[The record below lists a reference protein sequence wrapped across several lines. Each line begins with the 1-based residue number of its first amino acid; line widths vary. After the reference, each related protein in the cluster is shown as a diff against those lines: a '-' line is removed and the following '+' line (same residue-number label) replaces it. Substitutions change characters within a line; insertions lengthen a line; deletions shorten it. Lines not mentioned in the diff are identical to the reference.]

1 MSDRDLKNT
10 AQRTEEVR
18 DIVDRMPHRTGKIV
32 AMVVAALCILLVLFG
47 WLIEYPETISGAI
60 SITARQA
67 PVRLVSNI
75 SGKLHLLKN
84 NGALLH
90 ENDIIAMIDNPA
102 NQEDVLVTEHFLE
115 KCKLDSLI
123 SSPANVRLPEITT
136 LGELSSVYFTFCD
149 ALGKMKQYS
158 NSQPYEKKQEGLKS
172 QLVSQIQLFQYN
184 REQIKTRKQSLKIT
198 RKSMQR
204 DSLLFRSSAIAELDL
219 DRSSVSYLSALENT
233 QAMNKEDAN
242 YQLQMNETR
251 HQIQLL
257 QIEQQETEQKLK
269 MNLITG
275 YNELVSSIRQWKQR
289 YLFIAPF
296 AGSLEYLNFW
306 RENDFLS
313 AGTETF
319 SVLPADNHLL
329 GQVYLPS
336 SGAGKVKPRQKV
348 IIKLDNYPYMEYGAI
363 DGLVQSISMLSNK
376 TEIVAGQN
384 KVFTYQV
391 SVDLPRQLTT
401 NYGATLDSR
410 YEIKGVAE
418 IITKPRK
425 LIERLFDN
433 LKYIAS
439 KK

>member
-1 MSDRDLKNT
+1 MNDRDLKKT

-18 DIVDRMPHRTGKIV
+18 DIIDRMPHRTGKIV
-32 AMVVAALCILLVLFG
+32 AIVVAGLCTLLLLFG
-47 WLIEYPETISGAI
+47 WLIEYPETVSGAI

-84 NGALLH
+84 DGDLLH
-90 ENDIIAMIDNPA
+90 ESDIIAMMDNPA
-102 NQEDVLVTEHFLE
+102 NLQDMLVTEHFLA
-115 KCKLDSLI
+115 KCKFDSLI
-123 SSPANVRLPEITT
+123 SDLTNVQLPEITA

-149 ALGKMKQYS
+149 ALEKMKQY
-158 NSQPYEKKQEGLKS
+158 NDSQLYEKKQDGLKS
-172 QLVSQIQLFQYN
+172 QLRSQIQLFQYN
-184 REQIKTRKQSLKIT
+184 REQIKTREQSLKIAK
-198 RKSMQR
+198 KSMRR

-219 DRSSVSYLSALENT
+219 DRSSVSYLGAQENT
-233 QAMNKEDAN
+233 QALNKEDAN
-242 YQLQMNETR
+242 YQLQMSETR

-257 QIEQQETEQKLK
+257 RIEQQETEQKLK
-269 MNLITG
+269 MNLIIG
-275 YNELVSSIRQWKQR
+275 YNELGNSIRQWKQR

-306 RENDFLS
+306 RENEFLS
-313 AGTETF
+313 AGTEAF

-336 SGAGKVKPRQKV
+336 SGAGKVKPGQKV
-348 IIKLDNYPYMEYGAI
+348 IVKLDNYPYMEYGAI
-363 DGLVQSISMLSNK
+363 DGQVQSISMLSNK
-376 TEIVAGQN
+376 TEVVAGQN
-384 KVFTYQV
+384 KILTYQV
-391 SVDLPRQLTT
+391 TVDLPQQLTT
-401 NYGATLDSR
+401 NYGATLDFR

-433 LKYIAS
+433 LKYVAS

>member
-1 MSDRDLKNT
+1 MSNRDLKNT

-18 DIVDRMPHRTGKIV
+18 DIIERMPHRTGKIV
-32 AMVVAALCILLVLFG
+32 AIVVAGLCTLLLLFG
-47 WLIEYPETISGAI
+47 WLIEYPETVSGAI

-84 NGALLH
+84 NGGLLH
-90 ENDIIAMIDNPA
+90 ENDIIAMMDNPA
-102 NQEDVLVTEHFLE
+102 NLEDMLVIEHFLA

-123 SSPANVRLPEITT
+123 SDPANVRLPEITA

-149 ALGKMKQYS
+149 ALEKMRQYN
-158 NSQPYEKKQEGLKS
+158 NSQPYEKKQEGLGS
-172 QLVSQIQLFQYN
+172 QLRSQIQLFQYN
-184 REQIKTRKQSLKIT
+184 REQIKTREQSLKIAK
-198 RKSMQR
+198 KSMLR
-204 DSLLFRSSAIAELDL
+204 DSLLFRSSAIAELDF
-219 DRSSVSYLSALENT
+219 DRSSVSYLGTLENT
-233 QAMNKEDAN
+233 QTMNKEDAN

-257 QIEQQETEQKLK
+257 RIEQQETEQKLK

-275 YNELVSSIRQWKQR
+275 YNELTNSIRQWKQR

-296 AGSLEYLNFW
+296 TGSLEYLNFW
-306 RENDFLS
+306 REDDFLS

-336 SGAGKVKPRQKV
+336 SGAGKVKLGQKV

-363 DGLVQSISMLSNK
+363 DGQVQSISMLSNK

-384 KVFTYQV
+384 KILTYQV
-391 SVDLPRQLTT
+391 TVDLPQQLTT
-401 NYGATLDSR
+401 NYGATLDFR

>member
-1 MSDRDLKNT
+1 MSDRDLKNI

-18 DIVDRMPHRTGKIV
+18 DIIDRMPHRTGKTV
-32 AMVVAALCILLVLFG
+32 AMVVAGLCVLLVLFG
-47 WLIEYPETISGAI
+47 WLIEYPETVSGAI

-102 NQEDVLVTEHFLE
+102 SQEDVLVTEHFLT

-123 SSPANVRLPEITT
+123 SNPANVRLPEITA

-149 ALGKMKQYS
+149 ALEKMKQYS

-184 REQIKTRKQSLKIT
+184 REQIKTREQSLKIA

-269 MNLITG
+269 INLITG

-313 AGTETF
+313 AGTEAF
-319 SVLPADNHLL
+319 SVLPDDNHLL

-336 SGAGKVKPRQKV
+336 SGAGKVKPGQKV

-384 KVFTYQV
+384 KVLTYQV

-401 NYGATLDSR
+401 NYGATLDFR

-425 LIERLFDN
+425 LIDRLFDN